1 MSARQSLIKCRH
13 AASAIKCPADRVS
26 QLRAGVSRF
35 LPRAGLPLLTDK
47 ASLRW
52 VPRMLVVGAILFAWD
67 GAATLGDRFAAARD
81 AVAAMFPS
89 RRRPGTDPQGFLR
102 TLCRQSVDLLAIVT
116 TRLRRCV
123 RRVAG
128 RSHWRTAGRWATFGV
143 DGSRVECPRTAANEA
158 ALGCA
163 GRKKTGPQ
171 LFVTSVFHVGTG
183 LLWDFR
189 RGAGKASER
198 HHLLA
203 MLDALPAGAM
213 LLADAG
219 FTGYDLMRS
228 ISGGGRRFLI
238 RVGANVTLL
247 RKLGWCCEER
257 QGIVCLWP
265 DAVQRRRNAPP
276 LVLRLITLVDG
287 RNRRMH
293 LLSDV
298 TSASE

>member
-1 MSARQSLIKCRH
+1 MR
-13 AASAIKCPADRVS
+13 
-26 QLRAGVSRF
+26 
-35 LPRAGLPLLTDK
+35 
-47 ASLRW
+47 
-52 VPRMLVVGAILFAWD
+52 VVGAVLFAWD
-67 GAATLGDRFAAARD
+67 VSATLGDRFAAARD

-102 TLCRQSVDLLAIVT
+102 TLCRPSADLLAIVT

-163 GRKKTGPQ
+163 GREKTGPQ

-189 RGAGKASER
+189 RGTGKASER
-198 HHLLA
+198 HHLLE

-213 LLADAG
+213 LLELMAADALG
-219 FTGYDLMRS
+219 AAGHAPARFSIARALRPVRRAIATAASRHSRGPTLAEALGAATRDDHPRLRPKAARSPINKKRDRPPDDPVARMATEGEIARARALM
-228 ISGGGRRFLI
+228 
-238 RVGANVTLL
+238 
-247 RKLGWCCEER
+247 EER
-257 QGIVCLWP
+257 V
-265 DAVQRRRNAPP
+265 AA
-276 LVLRLITLVDG
+276 
-287 RNRRMH
+287 
-293 LLSDV
+293 
-298 TSASE
+298 